1 MSYLIRIMYGKDVA
15 TTQRFRFD
23 AMSNQ
28 TDDDF
33 DKAVKDLNQIY
44 KERGRFD
51 TQQEIIEHFKKYGY
65 NRIAI

>member
-23 AMSNQ
+23 AIDNQ

-33 DKAVKDLNQIY
+33 DKAVKSLNKIY